1 MLTSIKR
8 FMQQEDP
15 NGSWMDCELI
25 TGDLSYMYDT
35 IVTWLED
42 GLEETPQ
49 IQGYLAWIEQM
60 FGLQ

>member
-1 MLTSIKR
+1 MFESIKR
-8 FMQQEDP
+8 LMQQEDP
-15 NGSWMDCELI
+15 NGDWLNSELT

-42 GLEETPQ
+42 GLEYTPQ
-49 IQGYLAWIEQM
+49 IGGYLVWIKEM